1 MSRNATY
8 PKIASMEHL
17 RGLYS
22 TTRLI
27 KSINAGG
34 REGFLGEKNEFY
46 FEHVEFEVP
55 VGILGGYVLKAVL
68 YTDLAVLDK
77 SQADSII
84 WQSSSYKL

>member
-1 MSRNATY
+1 MKCNVSKDCKHGTPLGSLFY
-8 PKIASMEHL
+8 
-17 RGLYS
+17 YQ
-22 TTRLI
+22 
-27 KSINAGG
+27 INQEYKWGEAGKD
-34 REGFLGEKNEFY
+34 FMGENNEFY